1 MHIFVDV
8 DDRMMWTAA
17 GDFSL
22 HICNI
27 VVLVIKAP
35 LPSIR
40 KCFTVNGSSQ
50 KKRHGYSS
58 TKADGRL
65 CTAGQVCS
73 ASVGPVWD
81 VNISAQLLL
90 AINFVSAHTPVDL
103 QLTKCAYSQTTSLRI
118 HTFDCESRVT
128 LLCSNTGSDIYLTH
142 P

>member
-40 KCFTVNGSSQ
+40 VFYCEWF
-50 KKRHGYSS
+50 
-58 TKADGRL
+58 
-65 CTAGQVCS
+65 
-73 ASVGPVWD
+73 
-81 VNISAQLLL
+81 
-90 AINFVSAHTPVDL
+90 
-103 QLTKCAYSQTTSLRI
+103 LTKEAPRLFF
-118 HTFDCESRVT
+118 H
-128 LLCSNTGSDIYLTH
+128 
-142 P
+142 